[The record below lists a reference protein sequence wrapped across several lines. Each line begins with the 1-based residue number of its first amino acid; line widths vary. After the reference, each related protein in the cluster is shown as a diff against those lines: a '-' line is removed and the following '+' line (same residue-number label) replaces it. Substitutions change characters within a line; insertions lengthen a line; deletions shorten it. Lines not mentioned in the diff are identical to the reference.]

1 MNNELPQLEYEKLS
15 DDLYYMGDYVL
26 KFCVD
31 LARKDK
37 DNKRVHF
44 HKEYRYDT
52 NKYINCNKLVTLKR
66 SFDFYL
72 VLERYRNNDS
82 YEKHY
87 IQIRVQNMIYLK
99 MALEEVQDWFFD
111 NKYRNLFAY
120 DNNRK
125 LVMMSGVVDKVS
137 LKLPMDRY
145 MILEPVVFINYEGR
159 EERGVRMTLGD
170 GDKYIDMSIEKFLGF
185 KYLIENLNMYES
197 AQILINYLP
206 QMPCGTN
213 SYEFTDTREP
223 SQEGEVSTTVSGR
236 EVPCK
241 KDNISFFSMMDN
253 L

>member
-125 LVMMSGVVDKVS
+125 LVMMSGIV
-137 LKLPMDRY
+137 
-145 MILEPVVFINYEGR
+145 
-159 EERGVRMTLGD
+159 
-170 GDKYIDMSIEKFLGF
+170 
-185 KYLIENLNMYES
+185 
-197 AQILINYLP
+197 
-206 QMPCGTN
+206 
-213 SYEFTDTREP
+213 
-223 SQEGEVSTTVSGR
+223 
-236 EVPCK
+236 
-241 KDNISFFSMMDN
+241 
-253 L
+253 